1 MNERKSL
8 KLAIKKHR
16 DHIRLFFPKRNDPAI
31 GHVYRS
37 HTKMNLTFLRNAVK
51 NLIKLQYNLEEKD
64 AA

>member
-1 MNERKSL
+1 MNERTSL

-16 DHIRLFFPKRNDPAI
+16 NHIRLFFPKRNDPAI

-37 HTKMNLTFLRNAVK
+37 HTKMNLIFLKESVRD
-51 NLIKLQYNLEEKD
+51 LIKLQYSLEAKD